1 MNAVDR
7 ARAEARRWLRAPA
20 GYAALLHERV
30 SAPYRHEVAVC
41 AIFREEAPF
50 LNEWLM
56 FHSRVGATHFYLYNN
71 FSTDDFRDV
80 LEPWIAR
87 EMVTLTDWPVPVGQL
102 SAYQHCI
109 RGARNRCRWL
119 AFIDIDE
126 FLFSPQVTDIR
137 GILREYADL
146 PGVAVWQAFFGSN
159 GHVRRPAL
167 PVTQA
172 YLKRAPLSR
181 TTVKTIANPRMIYK
195 VGIHCSKYWIGESL
209 DTSRRL
215 VRDGLPPVLDVLRI
229 NHYWSRSIED
239 LRTKIQRNDASSP
252 AKRNLEWHFDFEK
265 SLNAETDDSIVRI
278 ARLITPPGQDDG
290 APCAIAAVG
299 APSHSHWG

>member
-1 MNAVDR
+1 M
-7 ARAEARRWLRAPA
+7 
-20 GYAALLHERV
+20 
-30 SAPYRHEVAVC
+30 
-41 AIFREEAPF
+41 
-50 LNEWLM
+50 
-56 FHSRVGATHFYLYNN
+56 
-71 FSTDDFRDV
+71 
-80 LEPWIAR
+80 
-87 EMVTLTDWPVPVGQL
+87 
-102 SAYQHCI
+102 
-109 RGARNRCRWL
+109 
-119 AFIDIDE
+119 
-126 FLFSPQVTDIR
+126 
-137 GILREYADL
+137 
-146 PGVAVWQAFFGSN
+146 
-159 GHVRRPAL
+159 

-215 VRDGLPPVLDVLRI
+215 VRGGLPPVLDVLRI

-278 ARLITPPGQDDG
+278 ARLITPPRAG
-290 APCAIAAVG
+290 
-299 APSHSHWG
+299 